1 MSHLVSTDIFPR
13 ESQDEVALMVSI
25 KFKLPWWH
33 AGSRSNQLDFMVS
46 GMDSN
51 GAKDHMLLEL
61 LATEDRDSELQFPCR
76 ICGQVGLKP
85 INSSAGG
92 DDHASPVARQTDDL
106 AWCPICSLVQI
117 AESQPVTASLTA
129 ICCAEDQDTARS
141 TADNL
146 CSSQRLGSDSLVMEI
161 SGSTHLRNYRQR
173 GIPVLQVEL
182 SCNSARMAEPDA
194 DLPLIREPLNHE
206 LALQL
211 VRNNQRAD
219 VVHLGP
225 AFSQANDLNGI
236 VSSLSTI
243 LKPEGL
249 VVVQVPYL
257 KDLVQQRDPAI
268 AMQYRSCFSLTA
280 LTQLFGQH
288 GLEVIDVA
296 RPQNES
302 ESFTVTAARFGTK
315 SATAAVHEMMEDE
328 SEWVRDARFLNA
340 FGEAINRPSNDRR
353 AA

>member
-13 ESQDEVALMVSI
+13 ESQDEVALMVVI
-25 KFKLPWWH
+25 KIKLLWWH
-33 AGSRSNQLDFMVS
+33 AGSRSNQFDFMVS

-61 LATEDRDSELQFPCR
+61 LATDDHDSELQFPCR

-85 INSSAGG
+85 IHSPAGG
-92 DDHASPVARQTDDL
+92 DDHPSSEARQADEL

-129 ICCAEDQDTARS
+129 SPCAEDQEAARL

-161 SGSTHLRNYRQR
+161 SGSDYLRHYRQH

-182 SCNSARMAEPDA
+182 SRNSARMADSDA

-225 AFSQANDLNGI
+225 AFSQADDLNGI
-236 VSSLSTI
+236 VSSLATI
-243 LKPEGL
+243 LKPEG
-249 VVVQVPYL
+249 VIVVQVPYL
-257 KDLVQQRDPAI
+257 KDLVQRSDTAI

-296 RPQNES
+296 RSQNDGD
-302 ESFTVTAARFGTK
+302 SFTVTAARFGTK
-315 SATAAVHEMMEDE
+315 SATTAVHEMMEDE
-328 SEWVRDARFLNA
+328 SEWVRDARFLSA
-340 FGEAINRPSNDRR
+340 IGEAINRPSNDRR